1 MSEYVLL
8 YRNTQENRRATTGSL
23 EQAQQSMKKWQAWF
37 KQLSDNGKLKN
48 LGQPLEDEG
57 RVVGSKKTI
66 TDGPYMET
74 KDVIGGY
81 SLIEARDLDE
91 AARLALGCPIFEAG
105 GSVEVRPVRQM

>member
-8 YRNTQENRRATTGSL
+8 YRNTPQNRRETARSP
-23 EQAQQSMKKWQAWF
+23 EQAQQTMKQWQAWF

-48 LGQPLEDEG
+48 LGQPLDDEG
-57 RVVGSKKTI
+57 KVVGSKKTI

-74 KDVIGGY
+74 KDVVGGY

-91 AARLALGCPIFEAG
+91 AAKLAQGCPIFEVG